1 MRAAHARTAGLFMF
15 VFFGLLANSPAVSAD
30 PPAFE
35 NLSLIK
41 SALRQYVQSGD
52 YARDIAAVVR
62 EAEAYLSARV
72 AKPDAQGQGKLA
84 IVLDIDDT
92 ALSTWAN
99 LAANDFG
106 LIKNGPCDLPR
117 GPCGWPAWQALGE
130 APAIEPTLALA
141 QQARRLGLAVFFI
154 SGRNEKFREATARN
168 LRTSGYADWNG
179 LILRTM
185 RTHDRTTHPHDRS
198 AADFKAPAR
207 RELVQQ
213 GYVIVLNVGDQESD
227 LAGGYAERTFKL
239 PNPFYLIP

>member
-1 MRAAHARTAGLFMF
+1 MRAPHARTAGFLML
-15 VFFGLLANSPAVSAD
+15 VFFGLLAVSPAVSAD

-41 SALRQYVQSGD
+41 GALRQYVQSGD

-72 AKPDAQGQGKLA
+72 AKPDAQGQGTLA

-99 LAANDFG
+99 LSANDFG

-130 APAIEPTLALA
+130 APAIEPTLALS
-141 QQARRLGLAVFFI
+141 QQARHLGLAVFFI
-154 SGRNEKFREATARN
+154 SGRDEKYREATARN
-168 LRTSGYADWNG
+168 LRTSGYADWSR
-179 LILRTM
+179 LILRTSH
-185 RTHDRTTHPHDRS
+185 THDRS

-213 GYVIVLNVGDQESD
+213 GYVIVLNMGDQESD